1 MYVPKFGTKRESSV
15 DGSFLYANLNGG
27 KFMNE
32 NIIIMKAALDNILP
46 LMIKGIFCCAII
58 MMICGLITSLY
69 CFFIKHKGLKK
80 SVKPMFRTLMN
91 GLTSILI
98 GDALAFVSNY
108 EPVFY
113 ENGKQDI
120 LMFIIRTI
128 GCIIAIQGVKWLGKK
143 IINQ

>member
-69 CFFIKHKGLKK
+69 YFFIKHKGLKK

-91 GLTSILI
+91 GLTSV
-98 GDALAFVSNY
+98 LAYWHLAKYFWLLL
-108 EPVFY
+108 PFY
-113 ENGKQDI
+113 GTIKETAVISYGK
-120 LMFIIRTI
+120 T
-128 GCIIAIQGVKWLGKK
+128 KK
-143 IINQ
+143 IQNQPYG